1 MAIKRTLDSTA
12 DFAAPTL
19 HGGTS
24 PAPAQYALFSP
35 THAAGGEG
43 GGTHIN
49 GKRLRA
55 PDVHGFSASEMKD
68 VSAISQWI
76 RHVFE

>member
-1 MAIKRTLDSTA
+1 MVIKRTLDSTV

-19 HGGTS
+19 HGAS
-24 PAPAQYALFSP
+24 MPAPAQYALFSP
-35 THAAGGEG
+35 THAAGGG

-49 GKRLRA
+49 AKRLRA